1 MAMKQKVF
9 TTIEILFESLYF
21 LVITYTLSS
30 MAISFNHD
38 LYGLLCRIANIYA
51 ITRYYTSIK
60 KLTGSTLWTYILLA
74 AVLLLFSAIAWRC
87 GYVSGAFTPFA
98 HR

>member
-1 MAMKQKVF
+1 MKKKLFVAN
-9 TTIEILFESLYF
+9 EILFESLYF

-51 ITRYYTSIK
+51 ITRYYTSVK
-60 KLTGSTLWTYILLA
+60 MHTGSTFWAYTLLA

-87 GYVSGAFTPFA
+87 GYVSGVFTPFA